1 MRAIATSSGIAG
13 PPLILAALLT
23 AFSPPS
29 SAHGQAFPQGSLD
42 GDWVRLES
50 TYQPFDRMRITVQGN
65 TATLTHVPTAALG
78 GFRVGQNL
86 WTAIQA
92 DGSLQVLGNDGGY
105 YEGILKREGPDSLHL
120 AVQWSAAG
128 NVQIWRRAGP
138 SIDGE
143 WVRVAPGDPSDGMR
157 VRVEQD
163 QASIRFLPA
172 SAPRP
177 LRTGSRLWQGIRAGG
192 ALEVLGSRGRYE
204 SATIALQR
212 EDRLHVTPS
221 GSFSRELW
229 VRPSIADA
237 ARAELL
243 NPPTDPAVC
252 LASSLFDHQTGLVTG
267 WNLSFA
273 DNHTATAESLG
284 VLEYHGGAPGRASI
298 ITDIER
304 SRLPFI
310 RHDFAFVWQK
320 SPSGRILSAH
330 HTDLTAAQYA
340 AEDQSQRDAGYRAM
354 DIEAYAT
361 SQGIRYAGVW
371 VSNPEGIDW
380 TADHSLTSSE
390 FGQVFGQRRDQGYR
404 LIDVEAYSTPQG
416 TRYASIWYRSC
427 DNANWREWRDM
438 DRDNYQAR
446 VDSLSALGFRVVDF
460 ESYGTSNGQRYAAI
474 WERVPGVAWAV
485 HSDRTLAWFL
495 NYHRRYTD
503 EGYRLVDYEVY
514 ETEDGL
520 RYAGVWAEN
529 DPRLR
534 FALKQMADDSV
545 EAYRTTN
552 RIPGISVAIMLN
564 GEVIYSRGFGW
575 ADSAR
580 AKQAY
585 SGTVYATASVAKI
598 FGGTLAARLEQRG
611 VLDLSRPTRDFLD
624 SLPARHTHTVEQL
637 LAKTGCVWHYPE
649 GPEPSEMVYRWRA
662 PAVQEIQ
669 DSSLLAGCTPGGRY
683 HYSTHG
689 FTFAGAVL
697 EEVTGKDIGQLINE
711 ELALPIGL
719 RTLRIAEGRVPS
731 AAGVTPRYRYHLAQ
745 PYRFDW
751 PTQTNVLT
759 DYEDTS
765 WKVLGGGLQIDAPDL
780 ARFGWFVLNGWVV
793 SDSIRDNRLWRSLT
807 GGLRTWSDT
816 TANAPNVGLAWEMRQ
831 RNGRRVAEHGGSWD
845 GARSQLAVY
854 RDDNLVIA
862 VLTNQRETSVRPA
875 PPPPGQTPTTP
886 PVPHPVPNLAHQLA
900 RIVLNNLP

>member
-1 MRAIATSSGIAG
+1 MRATGMSSGIAG
-13 PPLILAALLT
+13 LPSLMAALLT
-23 AFSPPS
+23 ALSPPP
-29 SAHGQAFPQGSLD
+29 SAHAQAVPKESLD

-50 TYQPFDRMRITVQGN
+50 TYQPYDRMRITVAGN
-65 TATLTHVPTAALG
+65 TATLTHVPSAALG
-78 GFRVGQNL
+78 GFRVGQSL
-86 WTAIQA
+86 WMAIKA
-92 DGSLQVLGNDGGY
+92 DGSLQVRGNDGGY
-105 YEGILKREGPDSLHL
+105 YDGILRLEGPDSLHL
-120 AVQWSAAG
+120 TVQWSAAG

-157 VRVEQD
+157 IRVEQD

-172 SAPRP
+172 AAPRP
-177 LRTGSRLWQGIRAGG
+177 LRTGSRIWQGLRAGG
-192 ALEVLGSRGRYE
+192 ALEVLGSGGRYE
-204 SATIALQR
+204 SATVTPQG
-212 EDRLHVTPS
+212 EDRLHVTRS
-221 GSFSRELW
+221 GAFSGELW

-243 NPPTDPAVC
+243 NPPEDPAAC
-252 LASSLFDHQTGLVTG
+252 LASSLYHHQTGLVWG
-267 WNLSFA
+267 WDVSFA
-273 DNHTATAESLG
+273 DSHIATAESLG
-284 VLEYHGGAPGRASI
+284 VLKYRGGAPGRAYI
-298 ITDIER
+298 VTDIER
-304 SRLPFI
+304 SRLPHI
-310 RHDFAFVWQK
+310 RNDFTFVWQK
-320 SPSGRILSAH
+320 SPSGRTLSAH
-330 HTDLTAAQYA
+330 HTDMTAAEYA
-340 AEDQSQRDAGYRAM
+340 AEEQSQRNAGYRAL

-371 VSNPEGIDW
+371 VSNPEGIEW
-380 TADHSLTSSE
+380 GADHSLTSSE
-390 FGQVFGQRRDQGYR
+390 FGQMFGERRDQGYR
-404 LIDVEAYSTPQG
+404 LIDIEAYSTPQG
-416 TRYASIWYRSC
+416 MRYASVWYRSC

-438 DRDNYQAR
+438 DRDHYQQR
-446 VDSLSALGFRVVDF
+446 VDSLTALGFRVVDF
-460 ESYGTSNGQRYAAI
+460 ESYGTPDGQRYAAI

-485 HSDRTLAWFL
+485 RTDRTLAWFL
-495 NYHRRYTD
+495 NYHREYTD

-529 DPRLR
+529 DPRFR
-534 FALKQMADDSV
+534 FALKSIADDSIT
-545 EAYRTTN
+545 AYRTNN
-552 RIPGISVAIMLN
+552 RIPGISVTIIRG

-585 SGTVYATASVAKI
+585 SGTVYTTASVAKI
-598 FGGTLAARLEQRG
+598 FGGTVAARLEQRG
-611 VLDLSRPTRDFLD
+611 VLDLSRPTREFLD
-624 SLPARHTHTVEQL
+624 SLPTHHTHTVEQL
-637 LAKTGCVWHYPE
+637 LAKTGCVWHYPQ
-649 GPEPSEMVYRWRA
+649 GPEPTEKAYRWRA
-662 PAVQEIQ
+662 AAVEEIQ

-697 EEVTGKDIGQLINE
+697 EKVTGKDISQLIND

-719 RTLRIAEGRVPS
+719 RSLRLAEGTAPT
-731 AAGVTPRYRYHLAQ
+731 AASTFRRTYHLAE

-751 PTQTNVLT
+751 PTQSNVVT
-759 DYEDTS
+759 QYEDTS

-816 TANAPNVGLAWEMRQ
+816 TVGAPAVGLAWQMLVQ
-831 RNGRRVAEHGGSWD
+831 DSRRVAEHGGSWD
-845 GARSQLAVY
+845 GARSHLAVY
-854 RDDNLVIA
+854 RDDSLVIA
-862 VLTNQRETSVRPA
+862 IMTNQRETSVRPP
-875 PPPPGQTPTTP
+875 PPPPGQAPTTP
-886 PVPHPVPNLAHQLA
+886 PVPHPVFNLAYQLA